1 MIGRM
6 IKVAAK
12 IACTDLCDCEGECRC
27 MIMEQNVTIMA
38 CMVPYSA
45 SNYLSWFYCACVRS
59 TTPPSRPPRNYLT
72 SDCTEVE
79 DAVSQ
84 SSPLLAGNVKYSGT
98 NQFYAGTPANW
109 SICTGHLYWVDLFLH
124 ALLPCLGPSSW
135 SAAVQQRDGSTFVAS
150 VGWIAVSILGLPC
163 VQWSRNIYI
172 HPHTCTHTPSHT
184 HTHPHTHALTHTHTH
199 PHTHALTH
207 THSPQWS
214 CLLMESL

>member
-1 MIGRM
+1 M
-6 IKVAAK
+6 
-12 IACTDLCDCEGECRC
+12 
-27 MIMEQNVTIMA
+27 
-38 CMVPYSA
+38 
-45 SNYLSWFYCACVRS
+45 
-59 TTPPSRPPRNYLT
+59 NYLT
-72 SDCTEVE
+72 SDCTE

-163 VQWSRNIYI
+163 VQWSLNIY
-172 HPHTCTHTPSHT
+172 TLSHT
-184 HTHPHTHALTHTHTH
+184 QPSVKLFIDGKFVESNTNEWINNYNPVSCIKYIILKSNSTHQEHIRGGY
-199 PHTHALTH
+199 
-207 THSPQWS
+207 
-214 CLLMESL
+214 